1 MVALSFLLFFSLSSC
16 NEDVPQVEEG
26 VTSCSYM
33 ESKQEDPSDTSKPV
47 KQILKRDTCF
57 RVIPNAFVSACI
69 PPLIPTDGL
78 YLVTNKQEMNI
89 LLLKLDSF
97 CNGEHLFL
105 DVGYEIIE
113 PNFENEDMLL
123 YHIQT
128 EKLLSQPAILSTDSL
143 IYFPENDS
151 LVYITHVSRCMNCRV
166 LNPTFFKTAI
176 IPKIKESTKV
186 DFKIKFISE
195 N

>member
-1 MVALSFLLFFSLSSC
+1 MVALSFLLFFSFSSC
-16 NEDVPQVEEG
+16 NEDFPQVEEG

-57 RVIPNAFVSACI
+57 RVIPNIFLVNCI
-69 PPLIPTDGL
+69 KQIIPTNGL
-78 YLVTNKQEMNI
+78 YLITNKQEMDS
-89 LLLKLDSF
+89 LLSKLDSLCGKRQF
-97 CNGEHLFL
+97 FD
-105 DVGYEIIE
+105 DVGYEIIA
-113 PNFENEDMLL
+113 PDFENEDMLF

-128 EKLLSQPAILSTDSL
+128 EKYWSQPPILSSDSL

-151 LVYITHVSRCMNCRV
+151 LVYTTHVSICKYCRV
-166 LNPTFFKTAI
+166 MFSSFFKTAI